1 VILFKQLSDGFFFN
15 RQLLSIDNF
24 VRHHG
29 FGRYCPLCPH
39 CGHPLLYPP
48 GSTSRRL
55 FSDPFD
61 RQIVRQIVP
70 LPSPPPPFSPRTA
83 ELGAIQL
90 AAESLK
96 DVVGLLKGVNGL
108 EAQQNLL
115 KEVCD
120 NVKVLVDCLD
130 GIKQDFAKEVRDN
143 VQVLV
148 ASLDEI
154 KQLAERAATL
164 LERGVIGPRELPYLK
179 EVVACLKAGVDSLE
193 DSIALVAEL
202 ITSVKEELTLL
213 RTPSGPGR

>member
-1 VILFKQLSDGFFFN
+1 MASEDTVLCVLTAAILFFT
-15 RQLLSIDNF
+15 LLGLPAGAFSRI
-24 VRHHG
+24 
-29 FGRYCPLCPH
+29 PLI
-39 CGHPLLYPP
+39 G
-48 GSTSRRL
+48 RL
-55 FSDPFD
+55 F
-61 RQIVRQIVP
+61 
-70 LPSPPPPFSPRTA
+70 PSPPPPPFSPRTA

-96 DVVGLLKGVNGL
+96 DVVGLLKGVNGF

-115 KEVCD
+115 KEVHD

-130 GIKQDFAKEVRDN
+130 GIKQNFAKEVRDN

-213 RTPSGPGR
+213 RTPSVPGR